1 MTKTKQDKIV
11 KQATFF
17 ELDDVAEVMLKSGAR
32 QASDDPELNEP
43 VSGESTLGES
53 ASDAPVSGESTKKVK
68 NIPHGNTRRQ
78 RKAAGA
84 TSLMKVVAAKT
95 MSESRMKKT
104 FTDEEIAEIRI
115 RAERMAEEEE
125 KKREENSP
133 SAKEA
138 KKLYRKMKRF
148 VLGLEKNNRQK
159 IILVPSFDKNGVSD
173 FYKLFD
179 FSALYYAHRLADRMG
194 RQARVMNDNDRYLKA
209 DYVVSLVGV
218 GKFIQQIKEIE
229 GPTIQKTEEGIY
241 ILNLKKPLSD
251 DELGELYNIE
261 NTRRERLHNVLR
273 PKAMDPAVFQGI
285 LTVMRQIAP
294 RVRKLEKRYYY
305 AVGDDML
312 KSLDQMMACY
322 FDFTKGV
329 LTREVAGAQIMRYL
343 DVVSAGLIILT
354 ELNVWDV
361 LAATMAGENLL
372 ELERAVMK
380 SFNIKTTKDG

>member
-1 MTKTKQDKIV
+1 MTKDKQDMTAKQTTFFDLDNAANTVTREIETKQI
-11 KQATFF
+11 
-17 ELDDVAEVMLKSGAR
+17 LD
-32 QASDDPELNEP
+32 
-43 VSGESTLGES
+43 ES
-53 ASDAPVSGESTKKVK
+53 AQKIK

-84 TSLMKVVAAKT
+84 TPLMKVVAAKT

-104 FTDEEIAEIRI
+104 FTEEEIAEIRR

-125 KKREENSP
+125 KKAEENSP
-133 SAKEA
+133 SSKEA

-148 VLGLEKNNRQK
+148 ALGLEKSNRQK
-159 IILVPSFDKNGVSD
+159 IILVPSFDKNGASD

-179 FSALYYAHRLADRMG
+179 FSALYYAYRLADRMG

-209 DYVVSLVGV
+209 NYVVSLVGV
-218 GKFIQQIKEIE
+218 GKFIQQMKEIE

-241 ILNLKKPLSD
+241 ILTLKKPLSD

-273 PKAMDPAVFQGI
+273 PKAMEPVVFQGI

-294 RVRKLEKRYYY
+294 KVRKLERRYYY

-329 LTREVAGAQIMRYL
+329 LKRDEAGAQIMRYL

-372 ELERAVMK
+372 ELEKAIMK